1 MPPRRIDNDDL
12 EALLLELGY
21 TLRGDSDGVGLRIRT
36 KVRDFGFCGGLPSLI
51 ESTRTE
57 SIGTNNCGFEPPFL
71 IMNGEFGAGRCF
83 PVTLGDIC
91 LRGRLRHV
99 VRIRV
104 PADLRP

>member
-1 MPPRRIDNDDL
+1 
-12 EALLLELGY
+12 
-21 TLRGDSDGVGLRIRT
+21 
-36 KVRDFGFCGGLPSLI
+36 
-51 ESTRTE
+51 
-57 SIGTNNCGFEPPFL
+57 L